1 MSISCVKRCT
11 ICPVSVEEAAGY
23 MRHMRQV
30 HGTDRLFG
38 TVCPLCDSN
47 FIFTNFKSFM
57 NHFRNH
63 DLHLSSEETPPLS
76 LLLNCNDFTSNNYD
90 EIEYEQHEQQE
101 QGITLW
107 QHENHDSLDGIKKF
121 YLKMLLKIREGH
133 VLPGS
138 VMKTMALSITCLLQF
153 FSYHLLS
160 KLHMNI
166 DNHISFNFNNDVE
179 KTLFEI
185 SRNEDSF
192 ISCCQIYF
200 KFVKPK
206 EIRLPTGNKAYYIPL
221 RDLLMNL
228 FEKKDFYDSVKQE
241 KEIIS
246 QFHEQDIIYHYRNA
260 EIGRQHRILNR
271 KKNCVLLQLYSDD
284 LGVVNPLMGKNAIHK
299 LTTFY
304 ISIDDLPACHS
315 SSLST
320 VYLLLLYY
328 RKDFDDENNR
338 RILFAPLSQDLKS
351 LENDG
356 LILPGDKTPTY
367 FTISTMCADNL
378 ATHELGGF
386 TRTFTTGCCCRY
398 CFTHHKD
405 MKRIYQES
413 QTLIRTTE
421 SYDIQIR
428 HVEKVPSDKSMY
440 GINEASTLSFISS
453 FHPITSLPPDLMHD
467 VLEGVMPKLTS
478 CLLHSM
484 MSSRLCISSK
494 ICQMINKFTYGNN
507 DKRNRPLALKEKDI
521 SEKII
526 RGKAMEKYC
535 LFLNLPFMLFDI
547 LDRIPYWFLYEL
559 FREIWD
565 ILYCDFP
572 RKSWLSTL
580 QTLIEEFLQL
590 FQTIFPEQF
599 TPKFHFLLH
608 SARNTAKYGPLKR
621 QMNLRYEAKHHLL
634 KQIANRCNNFINLPY
649 TISKRVQ
656 LRQCYELIDE
666 NAFRLNNVSGKIRTR
681 RTITFHKSIQNALT
695 DDSPF
700 IYGDIVEFVKWVLID
715 NVKYKIGDFFVAHL
729 LGGEEIPLFVKIKFI
744 IHIVKQWRFIVQCYD
759 TITFRQNLWCYEIRP
774 SNNNNILSKDEFLTH
789 KSEDCY
795 YINNS
800 YFIRVPYRLTIIE

>member
-1 MSISCVKRCT
+1 
-11 ICPVSVEEAAGY
+11 
-23 MRHMRQV
+23 
-30 HGTDRLFG
+30 
-38 TVCPLCDSN
+38 
-47 FIFTNFKSFM
+47 
-57 NHFRNH
+57 
-63 DLHLSSEETPPLS
+63 
-76 LLLNCNDFTSNNYD
+76 
-90 EIEYEQHEQQE
+90 
-101 QGITLW
+101 
-107 QHENHDSLDGIKKF
+107 
-121 YLKMLLKIREGH
+121 
-133 VLPGS
+133 
-138 VMKTMALSITCLLQF
+138 
-153 FSYHLLS
+153 
-160 KLHMNI
+160 
-166 DNHISFNFNNDVE
+166 
-179 KTLFEI
+179 
-185 SRNEDSF
+185 
-192 ISCCQIYF
+192 
-200 KFVKPK
+200 
-206 EIRLPTGNKAYYIPL
+206 
-221 RDLLMNL
+221 
-228 FEKKDFYDSVKQE
+228 
-241 KEIIS
+241 
-246 QFHEQDIIYHYRNA
+246 
-260 EIGRQHRILNR
+260 
-271 KKNCVLLQLYSDD
+271 
-284 LGVVNPLMGKNAIHK
+284 
-299 LTTFY
+299 
-304 ISIDDLPACHS
+304 
-315 SSLST
+315 
-320 VYLLLLYY
+320 
-328 RKDFDDENNR
+328 
-338 RILFAPLSQDLKS
+338 
-351 LENDG
+351 
-356 LILPGDKTPTY
+356 
-367 FTISTMCADNL
+367 
-378 ATHELGGF
+378 
-386 TRTFTTGCCCRY
+386 
-398 CFTHHKD
+398 
-405 MKRIYQES
+405 
-413 QTLIRTTE
+413 
-421 SYDIQIR
+421 
-428 HVEKVPSDKSMY
+428 
-440 GINEASTLSFISS
+440 
-453 FHPITSLPPDLMHD
+453 
-467 VLEGVMPKLTS
+467 
-478 CLLHSM
+478 
-484 MSSRLCISSK
+484 
-494 ICQMINKFTYGNN
+494 
-507 DKRNRPLALKEKDI
+507 
-521 SEKII
+521 
-526 RGKAMEKYC
+526 KAMEKYC

-715 NVKYKIGDFFVAHL
+715 NVKYTIGDFFVAHL

>member
-11 ICPVSVEEAAGY
+11 ICPVSVEGAAGY

-38 TVCPLCDSN
+38 TNCPLCDSN

-166 DNHISFNFNNDVE
+166 DNPISFNFNNDVE

-185 SRNEDSF
+185 SRNDHSF

-378 ATHELGGF
+378 A
-386 TRTFTTGCCCRY
+386 
-398 CFTHHKD
+398 
-405 MKRIYQES
+405 M
-413 QTLIRTTE
+413 
-421 SYDIQIR
+421 
-428 HVEKVPSDKSMY
+428 PSGKSMY

-467 VLEGVMPKLTS
+467 VLEGVMPKLAS

-484 MSSRLCISSK
+484 MSSRLCTSSQ

-507 DKRNRPLALKEKDI
+507 DKRNRPFALKEKDI
-521 SEKII
+521 SEKNI

-759 TITFRQNLWCYEIRP
+759 TITFRQIYGVM
-774 SNNNNILSKDEFLTH
+774 K
-789 KSEDCY
+789 
-795 YINNS
+795 
-800 YFIRVPYRLTIIE
+800 